1 MASTRTNSPSPSLP
15 TATDAA
21 GDDALLSPG
30 DLDVAAAG
38 PQLLTFVLG
47 GRLHGCPVEGLR
59 EIVTTRATTRL
70 PGAPPFVLG
79 LLNLRGTLVTVLD
92 VAARLDA
99 TRAASTDGHVIVL
112 EVEGRLAGCRVD
124 AVRRVRPRP
133 PLDPPPAVGNPED
146 RGVVMGIG
154 EVDGESVVVLDLS
167 QLVRQTLLFPGER

>member
-1 MASTRTNSPSPSLP
+1 MGEDDTLLASL
-15 TATDAA
+15 
-21 GDDALLSPG
+21 

-38 PQLLTFVLG
+38 PQLLTFMLG
-47 GRLHGCPVEGLR
+47 GRLHACAVDGLR
-59 EIVTTRATTRL
+59 EILVSRGTTRL

-79 LLNLRGTLVTVLD
+79 LLNLRGTLVSVLD

-99 TRAASTDGHVIVL
+99 TVAPRADGHVIVL

-146 RGVVMGIG
+146 GGVVMGIG
-154 EVDGESVVVLDLS
+154 EVDGEPVVVLDLS
-167 QLVRQTLLFPGER
+167 LLVRQTLLFPGER